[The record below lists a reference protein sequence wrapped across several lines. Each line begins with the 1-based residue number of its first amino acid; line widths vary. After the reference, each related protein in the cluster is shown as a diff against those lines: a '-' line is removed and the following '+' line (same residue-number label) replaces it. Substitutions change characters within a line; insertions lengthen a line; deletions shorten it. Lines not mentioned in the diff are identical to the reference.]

1 MRVLCPKSGAR
12 VLGTTPHYNHRWS
25 TTSTSGLQ
33 RLQLVYWCLL
43 HSFHFPGGSSFI
55 HFGGLTRMAI
65 MEAFTRNYTSYGQV
79 ARVIVRMGCIQ
90 VKLENIVSHVI
101 LL

>member
-1 MRVLCPKSGAR
+1 M
-12 VLGTTPHYNHRWS
+12 
-25 TTSTSGLQ
+25 
-33 RLQLVYWCLL
+33 LVSA
-43 HSFHFPGGSSFI
+43 SFSLVAQVSLS
-55 HFGGLTRMAI
+55 FGGFTIMAI

>member
-1 MRVLCPKSGAR
+1 M
-12 VLGTTPHYNHRWS
+12 
-25 TTSTSGLQ
+25 
-33 RLQLVYWCLL
+33 LV
-43 HSFHFPGGSSFI
+43 SASFI
-55 HFGGLTRMAI
+55 SLVAQVSLSLGGFTMIAI